1 MGSLLPDLNMMVMTA
16 QVLVVTM
23 ERLMRSLRMSQARS
37 LVPGSTVVSAA
48 TMRPE
53 ETGSLRA
60 EDKLMRW

>member
-1 MGSLLPDLNMMVMTA
+1 MMVMTA

-23 ERLMRSLRMSQARS
+23 ERLMRSLRMSQARP

-53 ETGSLRA
+53 DMGSLRA
-60 EDKLMRW
+60 DDKVVIVKCL

>member
-1 MGSLLPDLNMMVMTA
+1 MPDLNMMVMTA

-37 LVPGSTVVSAA
+37 LVPGSTVVRAA

-53 ETGSLRA
+53 EMGSLRA
-60 EDKLMRW
+60 EDKMIRW

>member
-1 MGSLLPDLNMMVMTA
+1 MPDLNMMVMTA

-37 LVPGSTVVSAA
+37 LVPWSPVVSAA

-53 ETGSLRA
+53 EMGSLRA
-60 EDKLMRW
+60 DDEVVQYR